1 MGTACRTKGQSES
14 SASAQ
19 PTVAVAPTRVN
30 CIPAL
35 REDTLGSFKAARTG
49 SSNLPDIKE
58 GRR

>member
-1 MGTACRTKGQSES
+1 MACRTEGQSEPP
-14 SASAQ
+14 ASGQ
-19 PTVAVAPTRVN
+19 PTVTVAPTRVN

-35 REDTLGSFKAARTG
+35 REDTLGSFKAGRTG